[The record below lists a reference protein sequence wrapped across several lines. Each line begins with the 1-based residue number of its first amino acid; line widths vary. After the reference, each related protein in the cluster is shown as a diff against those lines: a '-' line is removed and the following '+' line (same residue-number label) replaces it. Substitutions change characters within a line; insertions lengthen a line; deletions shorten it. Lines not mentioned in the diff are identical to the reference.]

1 MIDRNVLNPVITINV
16 NNPHGSESKLVMQ
29 NNNTFTYLIPVINWN
44 QNIPSANPDIP
55 NNITFDFNIKIEAY
69 GYIDKKIVLA

>member
-1 MIDRNVLNPVITINV
+1 
-16 NNPHGSESKLVMQ
+16 MQ
-29 NNNTFTYLIPVINWN
+29 NNNTFVYLVPVISWN
-44 QNIPSANPDIP
+44 QNIPSTNPDIP